1 MIVIAVAVVYY
12 FGGMEVEEEVCIFN
26 WDGEELDDVFCKRE
40 KRNEKMRYD
49 GVSQLQHAYNIENT
63 NRFSLPLC
71 IAICL
76 PIAKLGITKRVIHL
90 STATNK
96 MTPRNE

>member
-40 KRNEKMRYD
+40 EERKNE
-49 GVSQLQHAYNIENT
+49 I
-63 NRFSLPLC
+63 
-71 IAICL
+71 
-76 PIAKLGITKRVIHL
+76 
-90 STATNK
+90 
-96 MTPRNE
+96 